1 MVKILFTCKAHAY
14 IYGRKSMNEC
24 VNTLGDSLLIGCF
37 IRISE
42 HLCLHLSPQIFEV
55 I

>member
-24 VNTLGDSLLIGCF
+24 VNTLGDSLLIHRLLHKN
-37 IRISE
+37 IRTLVFTLKPSNI
-42 HLCLHLSPQIFEV
+42 
-55 I
+55 